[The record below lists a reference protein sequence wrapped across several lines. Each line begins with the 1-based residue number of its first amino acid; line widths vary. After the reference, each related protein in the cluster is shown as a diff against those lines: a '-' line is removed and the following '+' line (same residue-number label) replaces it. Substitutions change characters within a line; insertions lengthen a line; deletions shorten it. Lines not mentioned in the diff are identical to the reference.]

1 MATKQERF
9 QMLIQDKQ
17 PHKKRRYTKNIR
29 KRSVPKDWIP
39 PLPRPKKTNTLNKPL
54 DNTFSLFTYDIL
66 DFHLHF

>member
-17 PHKKRRYTKNIR
+17 PHKKRRYTKNTR
-29 KRSVPKDWIP
+29 KRLVPKDWKP
-39 PLPRPKKTNTLNKPL
+39 PLPRPKKNNALEPL

-66 DFHLHF
+66 DYHLHF